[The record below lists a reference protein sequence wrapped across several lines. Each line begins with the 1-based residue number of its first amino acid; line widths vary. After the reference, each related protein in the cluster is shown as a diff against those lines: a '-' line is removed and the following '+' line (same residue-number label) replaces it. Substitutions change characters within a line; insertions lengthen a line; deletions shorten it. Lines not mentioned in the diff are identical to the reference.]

1 MIVAKLMYGLTSIPP
16 SKADANKIDAF
27 QMRGLRKI
35 LKVKHPYWSMISNK
49 KLLEIANDKLGNEQ
63 DKSCLTKLSS
73 RLIERQIVLFA
84 HTIRLED
91 QDPFKRIAIDE
102 AGNRVRSDFRR
113 TGRPRTKWYDTTRNH
128 AIKKL
133 IKEGHLPRDIVNEST
148 KQEVNEFIVQMA
160 QNRHI

>member
-1 MIVAKLMYGLTSIPP
+1 M
-16 SKADANKIDAF
+16 
-27 QMRGLRKI
+27 
-35 LKVKHPYWSMISNK
+35 
-49 KLLEIANDKLGNEQ
+49 
-63 DKSCLTKLSS
+63 
-73 RLIERQIVLFA
+73 FA

-91 QDPFKRIAIDE
+91 QDPLKIIAIDE
-102 AGNRVRSDFRR
+102 TGNRVRSDFRR